1 MEKRDERKLD
11 AAELERAE
19 EAGRQLKKVEDI
31 GEAMKSFC
39 DGYQAAMETMQ
50 RILTAPRTTAGE
62 SGRSISADRS
72 PARLTG
78 RNASNGPR
86 RN

>member
-1 MEKRDERKLD
+1 MIISLQSKKTSKQNSAKERRMEKRDERKLD

-31 GEAMKSFC
+31 DEAMKSFV

-50 RILTAPRTTAGE
+50 RILTAPRTTA
-62 SGRSISADRS
+62 
-72 PARLTG
+72 
-78 RNASNGPR
+78 
-86 RN
+86 

>member
-1 MEKRDERKLD
+1 MYTKQNNTTHSAKEKRMEKRDERKLD

-50 RILTAPRTTAGE
+50 RILTAPRTTA
-62 SGRSISADRS
+62 
-72 PARLTG
+72 
-78 RNASNGPR
+78 
-86 RN
+86 

>member
-31 GEAMKSFC
+31 DEAMKSFV

-50 RILTAPRTTAGE
+50 RILTAPRTTA
-62 SGRSISADRS
+62 
-72 PARLTG
+72 
-78 RNASNGPR
+78 
-86 RN
+86 

>member
-19 EAGRQLKKVEDI
+19 EAGKQLKKVEDI

-50 RILTAPRTTAGE
+50 RILTAPRTTA
-62 SGRSISADRS
+62 
-72 PARLTG
+72 
-78 RNASNGPR
+78 
-86 RN
+86 